1 MDEQQVAGA
10 LRQIG
15 HGFLALAAALVDPD
29 QPSEEDRQLALM
41 REWGNRG
48 LTRPEAS
55 ALFRRHGFAPQA
67 AGGWARGDW
76 LTTSSD
82 DRRYLTERSQQWVAQ
97 REEAGRG

>member
-1 MDEQQVAGA
+1 MDEQLGAAA

-15 HGFLALAAALVDPD
+15 HGFLALASSLGDPE

-55 ALFRRHGFAPQA
+55 ALFRRYGFAPQA

-76 LTTSSD
+76 LTTRSD
-82 DRRYLTERSQQWVAQ
+82 DRRYLTDRSRQWVADQ
-97 REEAGRG
+97 EEAGRG